1 MINNLQGWLNI
12 YKPINI
18 SSFKVLQ
25 KIKKKYNIKKIGHA
39 GTLDP
44 LAEGILPVAIEKTTK
59 LIPFINNE
67 IKEYEFEIKWGE
79 QTSTD
84 DSEGYIIERSYNIPE
99 HHEIN
104 LKLKNFKG
112 KILQRPPKASAV
124 KINGVRAYKLLR
136 SNINFE
142 IKKKYVHIYES
153 KIIDSVNKNI
163 TKIKIKC
170 GKGFYVRSF
179 ARDLAEQLGTKAHIF
194 SLKRTKVGK
203 FCLKNAIL
211 LDDLLKMGQRHLGF
225 RDIHPSVSMLDDI
238 LAVEIDDENL
248 IQKISQGKSVKI
260 DSNLFSQKTL
270 NLDEKITVFLTCK
283 QNVLSFGK
291 LAGCLFKPQKVLI

>member
-112 KILQRPPKASAV
+112 KLKDIFDNFCKESHEELFETQKEAIDFYSKDENYDKLFNGDIGDNLLGKYSAL
-124 KINGVRAYKLLR
+124 ALL
-136 SNINFE
+136 
-142 IKKKYVHIYES
+142 
-153 KIIDSVNKNI
+153 NI
-163 TKIKIKC
+163 TDIISTI
-170 GKGFYVRSF
+170 FYVIRNKFNIKVSQKF
-179 ARDLAEQLGTKAHIF
+179 NHVLDSSEKWLKNLYIIENISVFERCRKSRKRNAYFLPLRF
-194 SLKRTKVGK
+194 SLKR
-203 FCLKNAIL
+203 
-211 LDDLLKMGQRHLGF
+211 
-225 RDIHPSVSMLDDI
+225 
-238 LAVEIDDENL
+238 
-248 IQKISQGKSVKI
+248 KSVI
-260 DSNLFSQKTL
+260 
-270 NLDEKITVFLTCK
+270 
-283 QNVLSFGK
+283 VL
-291 LAGCLFKPQKVLI
+291 